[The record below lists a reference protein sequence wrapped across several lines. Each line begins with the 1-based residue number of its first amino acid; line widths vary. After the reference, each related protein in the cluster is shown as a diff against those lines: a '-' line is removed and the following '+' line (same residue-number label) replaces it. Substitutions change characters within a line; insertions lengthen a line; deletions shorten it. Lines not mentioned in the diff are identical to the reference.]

1 MADDLGDSH
10 PNSLG
15 QGGALPASSI
25 ALRTVGRIFPAN
37 AKTVTINAYPQF
49 SINRYELLV
58 FGNSGAPITN
68 TLGPGNLTLAYQP
81 PASEYETIKIHYTEP
96 TNVSERVWVNVNYT
110 APTSL
115 RPASPNLTNLHWS
128 TNWQFQLTLTGGI
141 GLNYVIQESPDLSLW
156 TAVETNTAPFD
167 FTDSVS
173 GNPSVR
179 FYRAVYSP

>member
-49 SINRYELLV
+49 STNRYELLV

-115 RPASPNLTNLHWS
+115 RPAAPNLTNLHWS
-128 TNWQFQLTLTGGI
+128 TNWQFQLTLNGGI